1 MTPTKLVL
9 DAGPLIALFFAQDRD
24 HEAVRDGFARLIAT
38 QTRFIVPAAIL
49 LEASKRLFF
58 LEGRQV
64 MRRATAVMLD
74 QFNIVDVDEQ
84 ELRQALDT
92 ANQLEGWNGTLE
104 DAIVANVALRL
115 KLPLWTM
122 NYRDLAAFR
131 EIEFWN
137 P

>member
-1 MTPTKLVL
+1 
-9 DAGPLIALFFAQDRD
+9 
-24 HEAVRDGFARLIAT
+24 
-38 QTRFIVPAAIL
+38 
-49 LEASKRLFF
+49 
-58 LEGRQV
+58 
-64 MRRATAVMLD
+64 MLD

-115 KLPLWTM
+115 KVPLWTM